1 MAEATKDNGVSKTK
15 ALAPVDEVRQ
25 TLTKLE
31 PQIKMALPPQ
41 ISPEKFIRVVM
52 TAVQQNPKL
61 VENRAA
67 LYGAAIKCAQDGLLP
82 DGKEAAL
89 VPYGATIQYMPMIAG
104 ILKKVRNSG
113 ELSSITAQVVYSNDE
128 FAYELGADEKVVHR
142 PLMTG
147 DRGKPVLVYAIAKT
161 KDGGVYREF
170 MTEAQIQDVKNVSKA
185 KDSGPWSGAF
195 ADEMRRKTVLRR
207 LSKRLPMST
216 DLEQVI
222 TRDDEFYDLNQPAAS
237 NQKPGGKRKNR
248 LDTVIDAQT
257 TDDAPTDAPAKMEAP
272 I

>member
-128 FAYELGADEKVVHR
+128 FAYEQGDDEKVVHR

-147 DRGKPVLVYAIAKT
+147 ERGKPVLVYAIAKT

-170 MTEAQIQDVKNVSKA
+170 VTEAQLNDVRGMSAAFKKN
-185 KDSGPWSGAF
+185 DGPWVGPF
-195 ADEMRRKTVLRR
+195 ADEMRRKTALRR
-207 LSKRLPMST
+207 LSKRLPM
-216 DLEQVI
+216 
-222 TRDDEFYDLNQPAAS
+222 
-237 NQKPGGKRKNR
+237 
-248 LDTVIDAQT
+248 
-257 TDDAPTDAPAKMEAP
+257 
-272 I
+272 